1 MSKKV
6 LSNYYTFNPGTRT
19 IIIPNRVVQPEQLLL
34 ITNVSSNSVMYNF
47 SDPDLTAT
55 VTSPYS
61 STGTRIVLAY
71 NTTTMDTSAPLSILI
86 DEEIEYFRPP
96 ESMEDATNKLRVT
109 NPSSLIDTD
118 FEYGLQPIKWESLTL
133 IQNYPSYYY
142 KGGANSL
149 SISAMTGG
157 NQSPRSTLTVNT
169 NIAHNLV
176 TGDLV
181 NVSYSNNYLANG
193 CFPVLT
199 VPTATS
205 FTYTAKGQ
213 INGSVFTSST
223 NIQGGSIY
231 DSGNNP
237 SRIIF
242 STITSDNRAGDATGS
257 TITINTTGKH
267 GLLPGTPIL
276 VNSSLT
282 TSANGVWIV
291 YDVPTPTSF
300 RFQTPLIS
308 TQTSTVTSVGTVVM
322 VRPEANF
329 VHRPIDGGVMVST
342 TNIQEGI
349 SAIRQ
354 SRRYFRYQSGK
365 GLALSTGTKFCPH
378 YDINS
383 ITAAGTTATV
393 VTQQALGFLSGVTVV
408 IEGADVNTNTV
419 NHYNGTFTVASSDTT
434 ANTFTYT
441 MAGTPADTAPGGIT
455 PQVTVKNWKGASVR
469 VGMFDAQNG
478 FYFEYDG
485 TTLFAVRRN
494 SVRELMG
501 TVAVTSGS
509 TTVVGTSTKFHK
521 QLVAGDYIVIRGQS
535 YQVIQIDGDTSMEIA
550 PPYRAPTI
558 SGVRVNITQNIRTP
572 QSQWNMDRCD
582 STGPS
587 GYNLDIAKMQMA
599 YIDYTWYG
607 AGFVR
612 FGWRMTDGNVVYAH
626 KVAHNNINNQAYM
639 RSGNLPARYE
649 VFNIGPYTKLL
660 SGSSTTTGATLL
672 SSATEIVVKDA
683 EYWPNSG
690 RIMLQQYT
698 STEVIAYTTKTQ
710 NVTIGGWT
718 LGGLTRRLLGA
729 STSNLTFF
737 PAEYEGGTAGV
748 SSQCSVTYTY
758 CDNAPTIMH
767 WGTSVI
773 MDGGFDDDRSIQF
786 AYAKP
791 APVTVNGNTSI
802 AVLSLRLAPSVDNSI
817 TNQFGLREIVNRM
830 QLQTRSMGLFCNG
843 SLQVL
848 GILNPSGFL
857 GATAPVF
864 PGSWITTSVVSTIG
878 SGSLAQIIDHTS
890 NTTVA
895 TGGEQI
901 FGFVTSAGGDTY
913 DISNVRDLGTSI
925 LSGDGSA
932 RTPGYPNGP
941 DILTIVLRNVSST
954 AVVVNNLRL
963 SWTEAQA

>member
-1 MSKKV
+1 MAKRV
-6 LSNYYTFNPGTRT
+6 LPDYYSFNPATKT
-19 IIIPNRVVQPEQLLL
+19 VIIPNRVISADQLAL
-34 ITNVSSNSVMYNF
+34 ITNVSSNTVIFNF
-47 SDPDLTAT
+47 SDPDLTAQ
-55 VTSPYS
+55 VTAPYS
-61 STGTRIVLAY
+61 STGTRIVLNY
-71 NTTTMDTSAPLSILI
+71 NTSAMGTSDALSILV
-86 DEEIEYFRPP
+86 DEPVEYFRPM
-96 ESMEDATNKLRVT
+96 ETMEDATNKLRVT
-109 NPSSLIDTD
+109 TPQSLIDTD

-133 IQNYPSYYY
+133 VQNYPSYYY

-149 SISAMTGG
+149 NVTAITGG
-157 NQSPRSTLTVNT
+157 NQTPRSTMTVTTGSVHGLT
-169 NIAHNLV
+169 

-181 NVSYSNNYLANG
+181 NVSYTNNYLAEG
-193 CFPVLT
+193 CFPILT
-199 VPTATS
+199 VPSTTT

-213 INGSVFTSST
+213 INGSVFNSSI
-223 NIQGGSIY
+223 NIQGGSNF
-231 DSGNNP
+231 DTGNNP
-237 SRIIF
+237 SKIIF
-242 STITSDNRAGDATGS
+242 STITSDNAAGAGTGS
-257 TITINTTGKH
+257 TITVNTTGKH

-282 TSANGVWIV
+282 TSANGVWVI

-300 RFQTPLIS
+300 RYQTPGIS

-329 VHRPIDGGVMVST
+329 VHRPSDGGVMIAT

-378 YDINS
+378 YDINLIYS
-383 ITAAGTTATV
+383 TGTTATI
-393 VTQQALGFLSGVTVV
+393 VTQQALGFLSGVTAVV
-408 IEGADVNTNTV
+408 EGVDVNTGSV
-419 NHYNGTFTVASSDTT
+419 NYYNGTFTVASTNNTS
-434 ANTFTYT
+434 NTFTYT
-441 MAGTPADTAPGGIT
+441 MAGTPTDASPGGIT
-455 PQVTVKNWKGASVR
+455 PQVTIKNWMGASVR
-469 VGMFDAQNG
+469 VGMYDAQNG

-485 TTLFAVRRN
+485 STLFAVRRN

-501 TVAVTSGS
+501 TVVVTSGS
-509 TTVVGTSTKFHK
+509 TTVTGTGTKFHK
-521 QLVAGDYIVIRGQS
+521 QLVTGDYIVIRGQS
-535 YQVIQIDGDTSMEIA
+535 YQVVQIDSATSMEIT

-558 SGVRVNITQNIRTP
+558 SGVRVNLTQNIRTP
-572 QSQWNMDRCD
+572 QSAWNLDRCD
-582 STGPS
+582 GTGPS
-587 GYNLDIAKMQMA
+587 GYVLDLTKMQMA

-612 FGWRMTDGNVVYAH
+612 FGWRMTDGNVVYCH
-626 KVAHNNINNQAYM
+626 KVANNNVNNQAYM

-649 VFNIGPYTKLL
+649 VFNIGPYTKLW
-660 SGSSTTTGATLL
+660 SGDVNTTGATLAAA
-672 SSATEIVVKDA
+672 ATTLVVSDA
-683 EYWPNSG
+683 QYWPSSG
-690 RIMLQQYT
+690 KILLQQNT

-710 NVTIGGWT
+710 NTTIGGWT
-718 LGGLTRRLLGA
+718 LGGLSRRQLGA

-737 PAEYEGGTAGV
+737 PTEYEGGTAAF

-758 CDNAPTIMH
+758 CDNAPTVMH

-817 TNQFGLREIVNRM
+817 TGQFGLREIVNRM

-848 GILNPSGFL
+848 GILNPVSFAGS
-857 GATAPVF
+857 TAPAF
-864 PGSWITTSVVSTIG
+864 PGAWTQTSVVSTIG
-878 SGSLAQIIDHTS
+878 SGSLAQVIDHTG
-890 NTTVA
+890 NTTVVA
-895 TGGEQI
+895 GGEQI

-913 DISNVRDLGTSI
+913 DISQVRDLGTSI
-925 LSGDGSA
+925 LSGDGSTK
-932 RTPGYPNGP
+932 TPGFPNGP
-941 DILTIVLRNVSST
+941 DILTIVLRNTSST